1 MDAHSTHT
9 HWCHIKACK
18 KTQRKEA
25 KNNRVRKT
33 EKYFREKSVLYLI
46 NQILDFYARYSADKR
61 GWRRPA
67 VSFSGKQW
75 LN

>member
-1 MDAHSTHT
+1 M
-9 HWCHIKACK
+9 
-18 KTQRKEA
+18 
-25 KNNRVRKT
+25 RKT